1 MEKAVRNGRKV
12 MVITMSEQHPI
23 QGLMYTSMQSIKEM
37 IDVNTIVGDPVQ
49 TPDGTVIIPISKVG
63 LGFAVGGSEFKS
75 GTSKAPSPEGN
86 NMFGG
91 GSGGGVSIT
100 PVAFMVVG
108 NGQIRLLPATPE
120 NTVYDRVLDMIP
132 TAIDKLS
139 ESIKEGK
146 EKRAAKKAA
155 QSADDL
161 SAFDDLQADTPAAG
175 AQVDVSQVEPPILTD
190 MDSE

>member
-1 MEKAVRNGRKV
+1 MADQ
-12 MVITMSEQHPI
+12 QHPI
-23 QGLMYTSMQSIKEM
+23 QGLMYTAMQSIKEM

-63 LGFAVGGSEFKS
+63 LGFAVGGSEFPAGK
-75 GTSKAPSPEGN
+75 KAAVPEGSN

-120 NTVYDRVLDMIP
+120 NTIYDRVLDLIP
-132 TAIDKLS
+132 TAIDKIS
-139 ESIKEGK
+139 ETFQGGK
-146 EKRAAKKAA
+146 NKKSAED
-155 QSADDL
+155 ADDL
-161 SAFDDLQADTPAAG
+161 AAFDHLKVDSPSAG
-175 AQVDVSQVEPPILTD
+175 AQADPSKIEPPIMTD
-190 MDSE
+190 MQE